1 MVLRLGSVD
10 FFEKEEVDQQAVDEE
25 IVDPQ
30 AVKKQDAGQD
40 RDRHDSGPDD
50 FGEGAPPLCHPGE
63 PGHHRRKEGEHRP
76 ADDEGP
82 AVYAAGEGGCGVV
95 GEQHPHAEG
104 ENVPMAAFWVGL
116 YMAISVPRR
125 IQTAIWEKMSPR
137 VGA

>member
-50 FGEGAPPLCHPGE
+50 FGEGARRFVIQANQAITGE
-63 PGHHRRKEGEHRP
+63 RR
-76 ADDEGP
+76 ANT
-82 AVYAAGEGGCGVV
+82 V
-95 GEQHPHAEG
+95 Q
-104 ENVPMAAFWVGL
+104 PMMKVRL
-116 YMAISVPRR
+116 Y
-125 IQTAIWEKMSPR
+125 TPR
-137 VGA
+137 VRAAVA